1 MCDNISNSDFEKR
14 IRMNGVHCV
23 SLPAPSLSH
32 LMYAMEVSPAVLD
45 FKLDEEEDYIFLKH
59 ILHSNE
65 LHALFKAHDAI
76 LLTNAEIGPSLSN
89 SSEIAEQVIIDQS
102 LCQDHH
108 DQSCHDHH
116 EQSCH
121 DHLILILIM
130 ITGDGRH
137 PAIRDDVR
145 GGAGT
150 ISAVA
155 VATYPTHHENPRQNC
170 TERICAEADG
180 HPRRG

>member
-89 SSEIAEQVIIDQS
+89 SSEIAEQVMATSISHAHAMIIM
-102 LCQDHH
+102 
-108 DQSCHDHH
+108 
-116 EQSCH
+116 
-121 DHLILILIM
+121 ILILIM

-150 ISAVA
+150 LSAVA

-170 TERICAEADG
+170 AEGICAEVDG